1 MKIAVVTA
9 IFGGKDTQ
17 KPFPPQSVECDYY
30 CFTEENT
37 PVPLPN
43 LPDRLK
49 AKYFKLQMH
58 RVLPIYDAYVWID
71 GNIEVKSPDFV
82 KVMTDGL
89 DGIRI
94 QRHHERQTIKEEI
107 EFILSSENEYLTT
120 RYGAQP
126 LKQEYEWY
134 LSQGMPEWATLYSCN
149 IFAFRINEGRNSK
162 KYTKICKEFFTKWWI
177 LVCEWSWFD
186 QSAFSFLAHKRG
198 FYSAYFDV
206 LPISLGPMFD
216 NPYFTLHP
224 HTKPLG

>member
-17 KPFPPQSVECDYY
+17 KPFEAQSVPCDYF
-30 CFTEENT
+30 CFTEDNS

-58 RVLPIYDAYVWID
+58 RVLPGYDAYVWID
-71 GNIEVKSPDFV
+71 GNVEVTSADFV
-82 KVMTDGL
+82 KEMMDVL

-94 QRHHERQTIKEEI
+94 QKHHERQTIGQEI
-107 EFILSSENEYLTT
+107 DFILASDNVYLTT

-134 LSQGMPEWATLYSCN
+134 LSQGMPEDAPLYSCN
-149 IFAFRINEGRNSK
+149 IFAFNDRNS
-162 KYTKICKEFFTKWWI
+162 TASLTMDMWWELVIKWT
-177 LVCEWSWFD
+177 WFD
-186 QSAFSFLAHKRG
+186 QSAFSYLAW
-198 FYSAYFDV
+198 YSIPSGVYFKWAIDT
-206 LPISLGPMFD
+206 INLGLMFN
-216 NPYFTLHP
+216 NPYFILHS
-224 HTKPLG
+224 HTKPLE

>member
-17 KPFPPQSVECDYY
+17 KPFAAQSVPCDYF
-30 CFTEENT
+30 CFTEANS

-58 RVLPIYDAYVWID
+58 RVLPLYDAYVWID
-71 GNIEVKSPDFV
+71 GNIEVTSSDFV
-82 KVMTDGL
+82 KVMTEGL

-94 QRHHERQTIKEEI
+94 QRHHERQTIGEEI
-107 EFILSSENEYLTT
+107 DFILASDNVYLTT

-134 LSQGMPEWATLYSCN
+134 LSQGMPEDAPLYSCN
-149 IFAFRINEGRNSK
+149 IFAYNVNGWGAFIYQG
-162 KYTKICKEFFTKWWI
+162 WWL
-177 LVCEWSWFD
+177 LVLEWSWFD
-186 QSAFSFLAHKRG
+186 QSAFSF
-198 FYSAYFDV
+198 SAWEIASK
-206 LPISLGPMFD
+206 LPKEQYMVDPINLGPMFN
-216 NPYFTLHP
+216 NPHFVLHS
-224 HTKPLG
+224 HTKPLE

>member
-9 IFGGKDTQ
+9 IFGGKDNQ
-17 KPFPPQSVECDYY
+17 KPFPAQSVECDYF
-30 CFTEENT
+30 CFTEKNS

-58 RVLPIYDAYVWID
+58 RVLPGYDAYVWID

-82 KVMTDGL
+82 RIMTYLL

-107 EFILSSENEYLTT
+107 DFILASENEYLTT

-126 LKQEYEWY
+126 LKQEYEYY
-134 LSQGMPEWATLYSCN
+134 LSKGMPDSAPLYSCN
-149 IFAFRINEGRNSK
+149 VFSFYNGGIGTGKNGL
-162 KYTKICKEFFTKWWI
+162 FFNAWWN
-177 LVCEWSWFD
+177 LVLAWSWFD
-186 QSAFSFLAHKRG
+186 QSAFSFLAEHCNKSES
-198 FYSAYFDV
+198 YVAKIH
-206 LPISLGPMFD
+206 PINLGPMFN
-216 NPYFTLHP
+216 NPYFTLHS
-224 HTKPLG
+224 HTKPLE